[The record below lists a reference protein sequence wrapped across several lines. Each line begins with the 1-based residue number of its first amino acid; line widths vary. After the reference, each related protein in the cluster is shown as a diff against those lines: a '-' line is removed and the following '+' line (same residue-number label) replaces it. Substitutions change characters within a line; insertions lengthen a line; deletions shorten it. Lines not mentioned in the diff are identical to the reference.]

1 MQRKKND
8 GAGNILLSLRA
19 SLVDRH
25 DNKRALYSFVFCY
38 FQCYLCCLSSYHI
51 TGETTHLL
59 SSWLCLM
66 CCGFHY
72 NCHVSQEQEMDLKFG
87 ILQQNQWY
95 LFPCGIIIGN
105 ECKSTWN
112 NTIGYICVTS
122 DNPVEL
128 LKQNVFLVTKLV
140 ALTAFHLQALD
151 TFNTAIVSLL
161 YYVMLTSLTILAS
174 VIMFKD
180 WDWQNGTQ
188 IVTGTC
194 GSPVILPLRRSKHTD
209 KDGFESED
217 IPLRRQESLGSP

>member
-1 MQRKKND
+1 
-8 GAGNILLSLRA
+8 
-19 SLVDRH
+19 
-25 DNKRALYSFVFCY
+25 
-38 FQCYLCCLSSYHI
+38 
-51 TGETTHLL
+51 
-59 SSWLCLM
+59 M

-72 NCHVSQEQEMDLKFG
+72 NCHVSQEQEMDSVLEVWNLATEPAFMCYG
-87 ILQQNQWY
+87 SL
-95 LFPCGIIIGN
+95 IIGAAVFLIIRFCPQYGQANVMVYSGN

-112 NTIGYICVTS
+112 NSIGYICVTS

-128 LKQNVFLVTKLV
+128 LKQI

-174 VIMFKD
+174 VIMFIKFATD
-180 WDWQNGTQ
+180 CYGYVIT
-188 IVTGTC
+188 

-217 IPLRRQESLGSP
+217 IPLRRQESLGLTTASHKASTFFPLSRLPRTWTLVQEDRQK

>member
-1 MQRKKND
+1 MCY
-8 GAGNILLSLRA
+8 GSL
-19 SLVDRH
+19 
-25 DNKRALYSFVFCY
+25 
-38 FQCYLCCLSSYHI
+38 
-51 TGETTHLL
+51 
-59 SSWLCLM
+59 
-66 CCGFHY
+66 
-72 NCHVSQEQEMDLKFG
+72 
-87 ILQQNQWY
+87 
-95 LFPCGIIIGN
+95 IIGTAVFLIIRFCPQYDQANVMVYSN

-128 LKQNVFLVTKLV
+128 LKQI

-188 IVTGTC
+188 IVTGT
-194 GSPVILPLRRSKHTD
+194 
-209 KDGFESED
+209 
-217 IPLRRQESLGSP
+217 